1 MRLGTLDPPLGKVRL
16 FIVRLISE
24 SIPQKSKALFA
35 AIKETQILSTIIS
48 LFFVSFELN
57 GAVLM
62 VFRNSTIIHS

>member
-1 MRLGTLDPPLGKVRL
+1 MSLGTLDPPLGKVRL

-48 LFFVSFELN
+48 LFFVSFH
-57 GAVLM
+57 
-62 VFRNSTIIHS
+62 STALYSLSLEIRQ